1 MIKGGN
7 PRTVFTALS
16 IRSRMSSLI
25 TLSISKGVK
34 GDIMTN
40 GLHIYRLLLGD
51 LRGIHIRAQLGNHKI
66 EPNLHR

>member
-16 IRSRMSSLI
+16 IRSRRMSSLI
-25 TLSISKGVK
+25 TLSISKGVN

-40 GLHIYRLLLGD
+40 GLHIYRLSLVTSEAFILGHS
-51 LRGIHIRAQLGNHKI
+51 LVIIK
-66 EPNLHR
+66 